1 VQRTDGDPL
10 LFDVVYHGSHTCAQ
24 AQGAAAR
31 PVNQPAQQQTDT
43 EQTTSPGFQAG
54 PAVLPFSLRPA
65 SNKPPGA
72 DDAGDGATSSRF
84 IATGC
89 TVTAS
94 PFVSPATSECRI
106 VSGGGGGY
114 AVGGGGGGGVTMA
127 GVRNVPDV
135 ELAATTNSLMAMGE
149 MDFMFPLD
157 AANFLELE
165 NPASYC

>member
-106 VSGGGGGY
+106 VSGGY
-114 AVGGGGGGGVTMA
+114 ALGGGVTMA

-135 ELAATTNSLMAMGE
+135 ELAATTNSLMAMGQ

-157 AANFLELE
+157 AASFLELE
-165 NPASYC
+165 SPASYC